1 MMDQLVTQGIV
12 WLQRQGRMGGRGTG
26 GEDGQS
32 MVEYSV
38 VVALIAIVCMGA
50 IQALGGGI
58 GQVFQNILNH
68 IQSVAR

>member
-1 MMDQLVTQGIV
+1 MMDQLVTQGMI
-12 WLQRQGRMGGRGTG
+12 WLQSQGSRTRMGTG

-38 VVALIAIVCMGA
+38 VVALIAIVCMA
-50 IQALGGGI
+50 TIQALGGGI

>member
-1 MMDQLVTQGIV
+1 MMDQVVTQGIV
-12 WLQRQGRMGGRGTG
+12 WLQRHGRMG

-58 GQVFQNILNH
+58 VQVFQNILNH